1 MFEATE
7 AMKATLTDSS
17 GRKVEYMPAAIM
29 MFEGQQYLVM
39 RAQGGELVQDEILL
53 LWIDQSE
60 NGTQLRLVEDQ
71 RPFVKAIEDTLGL
84 QRMVH

>member
-17 GRKVEYMPAAIM
+17 GRTIEYTPAAIM

-39 RAQGGELVQDEILL
+39 RAQGSDLVQDEILL
-53 LWIDQSE
+53 LWIDQSD
-60 NGTQLRLVEDQ
+60 NGTQLRVVEDQ
-71 RPFVKAIEDTLGL
+71 RPFVKAIEDTLGM